1 MIENTD
7 TNTEKKMTKAERIV
21 ELAQAKTETFNLRDL
36 AAEVPCTYARVR
48 EVLILTGKAEKVAHG
63 HYRLVGTDFE
73 PPAKPEKPAKEKKPV
88 RSIAER
94 KEEKAA
100 AEKPPAPGGLTD
112 AQVYKAV
119 MEQDADS
126 LGELP
131 DGWVERATE
140 YAKRTKKRA
149 PKF

>member
-1 MIENTD
+1 MTEN
-7 TNTEKKMTKAERIV
+7 TNTEKKMTKAEKIV

-48 EVLILTGKAEKVAHG
+48 EVLILPGLAEKVAHG

-73 PPAKPEKPAKEKKPV
+73 PPV
-88 RSIAER
+88 
-94 KEEKAA
+94 KEEKPKAVRKISERNT
-100 AEKPPAPGGLTD
+100 EKEQPAPEPTPAPGGLTD

-126 LGELP
+126 VGELP

>member
-1 MIENTD
+1 MTENTN
-7 TNTEKKMTKAERIV
+7 NTEKKMTKAEKIV
-21 ELAQAKTETFNLRDL
+21 ELAEAQTSTFNLRDL

-73 PPAKPEKPAKEKKPV
+73 APTKPEKPV

-94 KEEKAA
+94 KAEKAA
-100 AEKPPAPGGLTD
+100 KQDKPPAPGGLTD

-119 MEQDADS
+119 MEQDASSVD
-126 LGELP
+126 ELP
-131 DGWVERATE
+131 DGWVERATA
-140 YAKRTKKRA
+140 YAKKTKKRA